1 MTARIARGSAPRP
14 RARTQ
19 SRAKAPPKRGGMLGS
34 DAVRRFSL
42 WLLAGM
48 LLALALALASAFGL
62 FGMAGTGVGEAIG
75 RAGFKVERVEIKGA
89 KRVPQLQLYNIVLD
103 QPSDA
108 MPLVDLDATRER
120 LLRFG
125 WVKEA
130 QVSRRWP
137 DTLVVNIIERT
148 PAAIWQH
155 NRRLALID
163 NEGVVLDRVDLSSMP
178 DLPLLIGPQANS
190 HVGDLARL
198 LGAAPSLKPM
208 LAGATWI
215 GGRRWDIRL
224 QSGEI
229 IALPEGEEASAK
241 AVAHFV
247 RMDRQMQLLGKGYE
261 RIDMRDPRQVTLDV
275 SRQPGYVVPQN
286 QVPAAPPQATQPAAP
301 SNPDVA
307 TTI

>member
-1 MTARIARGSAPRP
+1 MSARIAKGSAPRP

-19 SRAKAPPKRGGMLGS
+19 GRAKAPPKRGGVLGS
-34 DAVRRFSL
+34 ESVRRFSL

-48 LLALALALASAFGL
+48 ILALAIALASAFGM
-62 FGMAGTGVGEAIG
+62 FGAAGTGIGEAIG
-75 RAGFKVERVEIKGA
+75 RAGFRVERVEIKGA
-89 KRVPQLQLYNIVLD
+89 NRVPRLQIYNVALD

-120 LLRFG
+120 LMRFG

-130 QVSRRWP
+130 RVSRRLP
-137 DTLVVNIIERT
+137 DTLVVDIVERT
-148 PAAIWQH
+148 PAAIWQN
-155 NRRLALID
+155 NRKLALID
-163 NEGVVLDRVDLSSMP
+163 GEGVVLDKVDLSAMP
-178 DLPLLIGPQANS
+178 DLPLLIGPQANAR
-190 HVGDLARL
+190 VGDLARL
-198 LGAAPSLKPM
+198 MSAAPSLQPM

-215 GGRRWDIRL
+215 GSRRWDLRL

-229 IALPEGEEASAK
+229 IALPEGEESASQALSR
-241 AVAHFV
+241 FV
-247 RMDRQMQLLGKGYE
+247 RVDKQMQLLGKGYE

-275 SRQPGYVVPQN
+275 SRQPGFVVPQN
-286 QVPAAPPQATQPAAP
+286 QVPAPPPHGTQPAAP